1 MSTWKPPC
9 REAASSCTDCE
20 ANTFSN
26 VGASM
31 CENCASGKYSESAA
45 SVCIDCTAWPN
56 NNVTLEELPEPSDEA
71 PRCDFQYCFTIVY
84 LAPDLRNDCKQN
96 SIDYTDYRLAI
107 CRQFHGFWN
116 IIIDSSNIWT
126 MTCKPCPSG
135 YMSLIMK
142 GSDNFM
148 NCFCVGCTLSLRSPS
163 RVPYRIELIPRAP
176 KGRRT
181 RTPHP

>member
-1 MSTWKPPC
+1 
-9 REAASSCTDCE
+9 
-20 ANTFSN
+20 
-26 VGASM
+26 M

-56 NNVTLEELPEPSDEA
+56 NNVTLEELPEPSNEA

-96 SIDYTDYRLAI
+96 IIDYTDYRLAI